1 MNEENK
7 DISYNES
14 AAGAQEESTRA
25 PEIQPEAQPEQS
37 PDTGAEPAANPFG
50 EGKCADFLES
60 LCSGKASVLFTP
72 VSSVNLGLHQTKL
85 WSPSCT
91 STAGKGLAPW
101 PALSRVSVACC
112 KYWRMRRLLA

>member
-72 VSSVNLGLHQTKL
+72 VSSVSISDTRLRDAFGSFIDNVGVGNAFR
-85 WSPSCT
+85 PIDII
-91 STAGKGLAPW
+91 TAAESVLKRKGL
-101 PALSRVSVACC
+101 
-112 KYWRMRRLLA
+112 YE